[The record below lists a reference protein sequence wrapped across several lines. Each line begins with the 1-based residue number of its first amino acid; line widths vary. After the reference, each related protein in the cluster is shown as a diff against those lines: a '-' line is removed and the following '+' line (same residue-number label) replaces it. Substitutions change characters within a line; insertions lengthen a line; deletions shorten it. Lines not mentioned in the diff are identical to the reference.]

1 MKCDKC
7 GYVSFDYNHSCP
19 VCSKDLSVIRSRLG
33 IHYDPPEVDF
43 DELFT
48 GQSGAFTT
56 VARPAQTQEAEL
68 DLDSVGEEFEFT
80 LDD

>member
-7 GYVSFDYNHSCP
+7 GYVSFDHNHSCP
-19 VCSKDLSVIRSRLG
+19 VCDKDLGMVRSRLG
-33 IHYDPPEVDF
+33 ISYDPPEVDF

-48 GQSGAFTT
+48 GQSGAFATT
-56 VARPAQTQEAEL
+56 SKAASKEAEL